1 MSKGAGCSGEA
12 EAMNEAEWDAC
23 DDPDRMLKL
32 VRDRPSERKLRLFA
46 CACCRRVWHLLHPNS
61 RRAVEVMERYVDGQ
75 VGEGERDA
83 AEGYAGVLVRNC
95 NDRVPA
101 EVRIEGAAAH
111 GVFAALGAVLGDEA
125 LGRRGRRTDPRKL
138 ARAGASYAAEHARE
152 ALAREAG
159 AGRSRVRSEAARAQC
174 ALLRDLFGNPFRPVT
189 FDPLWRTAAVDALAR
204 GVYEE
209 RAFDR
214 LPFLADAL
222 EEAGCPSEE
231 ILSHCRGPGPHVRG
245 CWVIDLIGGRE

>member
-1 MSKGAGCSGEA
+1 
-12 EAMNEAEWDAC
+12 MNEAEWDAC

-32 VRDRPSERKLRLFA
+32 VGDRASARKLRLFA

-61 RRAVEVMERYVDGQ
+61 RRAVEVMERFVDGQ
-75 VGEGERDA
+75 AGEGERDA
-83 AEGYAGVLVRNC
+83 AEGGAGVLVRNC

-101 EVRIEGAAAH
+101 AVRIEGAAAH
-111 GVFAALGAVLGDEA
+111 GVFAALGAILGDEA
-125 LGRRGRRTDPRKL
+125 LGRRGRRADPRKL
-138 ARAGASYAAEHARE
+138 ARTGASYAAEYARE

-159 AGRSRVRSEAARAQC
+159 RGSGRARREAAREQC
-174 ALLRDLFGNPFRPVT
+174 ALLRDLLGNPFRPVVI
-189 FDPLWRTAAVDALAR
+189 DPLWKTAAVDALAR

-222 EEAGCPSEE
+222 EEAGCTDPA
-231 ILSHCRGPGPHVRG
+231 ILAHLRGPGPHVRG
-245 CWVIDLIGGRE
+245 CWCVDLLLGKE

>member
-1 MSKGAGCSGEA
+1 
-12 EAMNEAEWDAC
+12 
-23 DDPDRMLKL
+23 
-32 VRDRPSERKLRLFA
+32 
-46 CACCRRVWHLLHPNS
+46 
-61 RRAVEVMERYVDGQ
+61 AVEVMERYVDGQ
-75 VGEGERDA
+75 ASEGERKA
-83 AEGYAGVLVRNC
+83 AQGHAGVLVRNC
-95 NDRVPA
+95 NDLVPA

-138 ARAGASYAAEHARE
+138 ARQGATYAAEHARE

-159 AGRSRVRSEAARAQC
+159 RGSGRARLEAAREQC
-174 ALLRDLFGNPFRPVT
+174 VLLRDLFGTPFRPVAI
-189 FDPLWRTAAVDALAR
+189 DPLWKTAGVEILAR

-222 EEAGCPSEE
+222 EEAGCSDTE
-231 ILSHCRGPGPHVRG
+231 ILGH
-245 CWVIDLIGGRE
+245 L

>member
-1 MSKGAGCSGEA
+1 
-12 EAMNEAEWDAC
+12 MNEADWDVC
-23 DDPDRMLKL
+23 DDLDRMLTL
-32 VRDRPSERKLRLFA
+32 VVDRGSERKLRLFA

-75 VGEGERDA
+75 ASDGERTA

-95 NDRVPA
+95 NDLVPA
-101 EVRIEGAAAH
+101 DVRIAGAAAH
-111 GVFAALGAVLGDEA
+111 GVFAALGAALGDEA

-138 ARAGASYAAEHARE
+138 ARTGASYAAEHARE

-159 AGRSRVRSEAARAQC
+159 KASGRVRRAAAREQC
-174 ALLRDLFGNPFRPVT
+174 ALLRDLLGNPFRPAAI
-189 FDPLWRTAAVDALAR
+189 DPLWKTAAVDALAR

-222 EEAGCPSEE
+222 EEAGCTDA
-231 ILSHCRGPGPHVRG
+231 ILLNHLRGPGPHVRG
-245 CWVIDLIGGRE
+245 CWCVDLLLGKA